1 MWHESVAF
9 SVSQSCPPRRATRSV
24 VLSHKIST
32 PPACW
37 PGESKFSSGQL
48 STQSSAKN
56 TVESRNARCW
66 CASCSQGKKS
76 DKVQFRFDC
85 LQHGSRLPK
94 KSLGTMKKK
103 DISVTKTIGG
113 CIGEI
118 QRWTAAQKKDR
129 LEVRGPLVPYPA
141 PEPAAFAPSKTAL
154 APFLSPFRLFLCFVP
169 IESKAKQKWLPTL
182 PTWRKGTN
190 FVSFPGLWIGFSQ
203 RYDIIKRKEWSFG
216 YRRTLPKATPSSFRL
231 FPRLK

>member
-1 MWHESVAF
+1 MLDESAAF
-9 SVSQSCPPRRATRSV
+9 SVVLSHSCPPRRATRSV

-118 QRWTAAQKKDR
+118 QR
-129 LEVRGPLVPYPA
+129 
-141 PEPAAFAPSKTAL
+141 
-154 APFLSPFRLFLCFVP
+154 
-169 IESKAKQKWLPTL
+169 
-182 PTWRKGTN
+182 
-190 FVSFPGLWIGFSQ
+190 
-203 RYDIIKRKEWSFG
+203 
-216 YRRTLPKATPSSFRL
+216 
-231 FPRLK
+231 

>member
-1 MWHESVAF
+1 MLHESAAF
-9 SVSQSCPPRRATRSV
+9 SVVLSHSCPPRRATRSV

-66 CASCSQGKKS
+66 CASCPRGKKS

-85 LQHGSRLPK
+85 LQHGSGLPK

-118 QRWTAAQKKDR
+118 QRWTAAQKKNR
-129 LEVRGPLVPYPA
+129 LEVRGPLVPYPTL
-141 PEPAAFAPSKTAL
+141 EPAAFAPSKTAL
-154 APFLSPFRLFLCFVP
+154 VPFLSPFRLLLCFVP
-169 IESKAKQKWLPTL
+169 IESKAKLKW
-182 PTWRKGTN
+182 
-190 FVSFPGLWIGFSQ
+190 FVCLLYLLDE
-203 RYDIIKRKEWSFG
+203 RE
-216 YRRTLPKATPSSFRL
+216 RT
-231 FPRLK
+231 